1 MNEPQSNRRRHERRV
16 IRLEAE
22 LIRPEVGRV
31 SVYTND
37 LSEGGAFVIVPRH
50 QRPPVGASVKIRL
63 PSTPW
68 HEGAVIF
75 TARVVRVTDEGIGLQ
90 FYDFDSG

>member
-1 MNEPQSNRRRHERRV
+1 MSTGQNERRRHERKV

-22 LIRPEVGRV
+22 LVEPGVGRV

-37 LSEGGAFVIVPRH
+37 LSEGGAFVLVPRH
-50 QRPPVGASVKIRL
+50 RRPPVGASVKIRL
-63 PSTPW
+63 AGTPW
-68 HEGAVIF
+68 HEGEVIF

>member
-1 MNEPQSNRRRHERRV
+1 MNAPQSNRRRHERRV

-22 LIRPEVGRV
+22 LIQPEVGRV

-37 LSEGGAFVIVPRH
+37 LSEGGAFIIVPRH

-68 HEGAVIF
+68 HEGEVIL

>member
-1 MNEPQSNRRRHERRV
+1 MSSSHTDRRRHERRV

-22 LIRPEVGRV
+22 LIEPEVGRV
-31 SVYTND
+31 SVFTND
-37 LSEGGAFVIVPRH
+37 LSAGGAFVMVPRH
-50 QRPPVGASVKIRL
+50 RRPPIGASVKIRL

-68 HEGAVIF
+68 HPGEVIF

>member
-1 MNEPQSNRRRHERRV
+1 MSAAQSDRRRHERKV

-22 LIRPEVGRV
+22 LVEPEVGRV

-37 LSEGGAFVIVPRH
+37 LSEGGAFVLVPRNR
-50 QRPPVGASVKIRL
+50 RPPVGASVKIRL
-63 PSTPW
+63 PGTPW
-68 HEGAVIF
+68 HAGEVIF

-90 FYDFDSG
+90 FYECVSG